1 MVTANGEKVTHGHAY
16 QSTTNPA
23 GGTLPQKIEDL
34 KAQAAEGLI
43 ATRPCGPI
51 RTKE

>member
-23 GGTLPQKIEDL
+23 DWYFTAKIDGQQLKPQKMD
-34 KAQAAEGLI
+34 AATL
-43 ATRPCGPI
+43 RPI
-51 RTKE
+51 RTRK